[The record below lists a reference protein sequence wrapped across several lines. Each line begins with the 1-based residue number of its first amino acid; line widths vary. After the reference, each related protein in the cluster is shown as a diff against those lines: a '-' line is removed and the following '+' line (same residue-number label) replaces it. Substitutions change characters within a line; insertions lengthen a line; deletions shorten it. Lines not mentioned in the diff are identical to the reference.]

1 MSRHNLVETLMGA
14 VVLVAA
20 GGFLAFAYKNTELRS
35 IGGYELNA
43 RFDRVDGLPVGAD
56 VRISGIKV
64 GTVVSQRLDT
74 NTYQAVVGMSIEKS
88 VKLPEDSMAKIAS
101 SGLLGG
107 NYLALSPGASDD
119 MLKPGEEITETQ
131 GSVDLL
137 TLLSKFASGSG
148 SSSSDHKASSDHKE

>member
-20 GGFLAFAYKNTELRS
+20 GGFLAFAYKNTELRA

-64 GTVVSQRLDT
+64 GTVVSQSLDAHS
-74 NTYQAVVGMSIEKS
+74 YQAVVGMSIDSS
-88 VKLPEDSMAKIAS
+88 VKLPEDSIAKISS
-101 SGLLGG
+101 SGLLGS
-107 NYLALSPGASDD
+107 NYLALSPGASDV
-119 MLKPGEEITETQ
+119 MLEPGQEITETQ
-131 GSVDLL
+131 GSIDLL
-137 TLLSKFASGSG
+137 TLLSKFASNSSSSG
-148 SSSSDHKASSDHKE
+148 SSDQK

>member
-35 IGGYELNA
+35 IDGYELNA

-64 GTVVSQRLDT
+64 GSVVGQDLDR
-74 NTYQAVVGMSIEKS
+74 NTYQAVVRMSIDDQ
-88 VKLPEDSMAKIAS
+88 VKLPEDSIAKITS
-101 SGLLGG
+101 SGLLGS
-107 NYLALSPGASDD
+107 NYLALSPGVSDV
-119 MLKPGEEITETQ
+119 MLTPGQEITETQ
-131 GSVDLL
+131 GSVDFL
-137 TLLSKFASGSG
+137 TLLSKFAP
-148 SSSSDHKASSDHKE
+148 SSDKKSEASE